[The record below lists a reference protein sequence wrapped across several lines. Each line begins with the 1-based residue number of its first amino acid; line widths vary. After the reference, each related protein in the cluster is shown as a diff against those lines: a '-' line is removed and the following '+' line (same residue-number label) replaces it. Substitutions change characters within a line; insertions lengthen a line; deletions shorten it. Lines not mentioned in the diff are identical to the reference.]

1 MVEGNKMKTLITG
14 VSGFVG
20 SHLAEFLLG
29 KNEEVFGTI
38 RWRSRM
44 DNIEEIKD
52 EISLHECDMKDA
64 VAIRELIEKIR
75 PDSIYHL
82 AAQSY
87 VKASWSSPAETFM
100 INVIGALNLF
110 EAVRA
115 AKLSPKIL
123 LAGSSEEYGFV
134 KNEELPIKE
143 TNQLRPLSP
152 YAVSKISQD
161 MLGYQ
166 YFKSYGIKIIRTRAF
181 NLTGPRRGDVFADS
195 NFAKQIVMIEKK
207 KKEPKIEVGNLNA
220 YRDFTD
226 VRDVVRAY
234 WLALNKCDPGEVYNI
249 SSGQAVCIK
258 DILEKL
264 IKISGVKVEIVQ
276 DPQRIR
282 PSDEPIIQGDNSKFR
297 EKTGWRPEISLD
309 NSLKD
314 LLNYWRERLK

>member
-1 MVEGNKMKTLITG
+1 MKTLITG